1 MAWDGR
7 HMFTAARL
15 TSLVYARDAGTAP
28 SHWKARQLVKRSSA
42 VRDVFV
48 LTLTGFD
55 TFVERNSPLNGL
67 FATAY
72 EIRVML
78 LNPACEA
85 SMRRVDAMSAQDV
98 GLQSLLKEITASI
111 AYLASLH
118 RTGKRVS
125 LKFYEHEPVWKV
137 VVLGDHVW
145 VQHCHHGFEVKRQ
158 PEYVFAL
165 QNNAPRQG
173 FFVPFYMYFL
183 NHWNETHHPEYDFDT
198 HELIYRD
205 KAGNETRRA
214 PLHGL
219 DRSAYSPPPQRRAA
233 DHPRN
238 TVSL

>member
-1 MAWDGR
+1 
-7 HMFTAARL
+7 MFTAARL
-15 TSLVYARDAGTAP
+15 ASLVYARDAGTSP
-28 SHWKARQLVKRSSA
+28 SHWKARQLVKRSST

-72 EIRVML
+72 EIRDML

-85 SMRRVDAMSAQDV
+85 SMKRVDAMSAQDV

-118 RTGKRVS
+118 RNGKRVS

-145 VQHCHHGFEVKRQ
+145 VQHCHHGYEVKRQ

-165 QNNAPRQG
+165 QNS
-173 FFVPFYMYFL
+173 
-183 NHWNETHHPEYDFDT
+183 
-198 HELIYRD
+198 
-205 KAGNETRRA
+205 A

-219 DRSAYSPPPQRRAA
+219 DRSANSPPPQRRVA
-233 DHPRN
+233 DHSRN